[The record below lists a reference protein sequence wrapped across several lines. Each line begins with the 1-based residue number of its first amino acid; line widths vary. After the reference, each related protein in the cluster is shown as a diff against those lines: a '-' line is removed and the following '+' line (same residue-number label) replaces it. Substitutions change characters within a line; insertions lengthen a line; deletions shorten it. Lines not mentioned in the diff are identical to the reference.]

1 MQSEEVISQDALR
14 AELRQMIKDEL
25 KQDFQFLKVS
35 PIRRV
40 PPKDLSMD
48 IAWIDGKLRLAWW
61 IQIASI
67 IPLVVFFLGVSSIL
81 FFFEDL
87 PLVKAKSL
95 ISIIFFGTLTFAGLF
110 YRWNKI
116 ESLLKILKRVNTDD
130 DKTRSSSQG

>member
-25 KQDFQFLKVS
+25 KQDLQFLKVS

-40 PPKDLSMD
+40 PPKDLSQD
-48 IAWIDGKLRLAWW
+48 KEWIDGKLRLAWW
-61 IQIASI
+61 IQIVSI

-87 PLVKAKSL
+87 PPVKAKSL
-95 ISIIFFGTLTFAGLF
+95 ILIFIGTFTFAGLF

>member
-14 AELRQMIKDEL
+14 EEIRDMIKTEL
-25 KQDFQFLKVS
+25 KLDLQFLKVS

-40 PPKDLSMD
+40 PPKDLSQD
-48 IAWIDGKLRLAWW
+48 KEWIDGKLRLARW

-116 ESLLKILKRVNTDD
+116 ESLLKILKKVNSDSGEMLF
-130 DKTRSSSQG
+130 SS

>member
-1 MQSEEVISQDALR
+1 MQSDEVISQDALR
-14 AELRQMIKDEL
+14 AEIRDMIKTEL

-48 IAWIDGKLRLAWW
+48 IAWIDGKLRLARW
-61 IQIASI
+61 IQIASG
-67 IPLVVFFLGVSSIL
+67 IPLGLLFLGLSLGV

-87 PLVKAKSL
+87 PPVKTTSL
-95 ISIIFFGTLTFAGLF
+95 IVIFFGTITFAGLF

-116 ESLLKILKRVNTDD
+116 ESLLKILKRVNSE
-130 DKTRSSSQG
+130 SSEMRFTS

>member
-1 MQSEEVISQDALR
+1 MQSQEAISQDDLR
-14 AELRQMIKDEL
+14 KELCNMIKAEL
-25 KQDFQFLKVS
+25 KQDVQFLKAS
-35 PIRRV
+35 PIRLV
-40 PPKDLSMD
+40 PPKDLSQD
-48 IAWIDGKLRLAWW
+48 EAWIEGKLRLARW

-87 PLVKAKSL
+87 PPVKAKSL
-95 ISIIFFGTLTFAGLF
+95 ILIFIGTFTFAGLF

>member
-1 MQSEEVISQDALR
+1 MQSYEVISQDALR
-14 AELRQMIKDEL
+14 EELRQMIKDEL

-40 PPKDLSMD
+40 PPKDLSQD
-48 IAWIDGKLRLAWW
+48 KEWIDGKLRLARW
-61 IQIASI
+61 IQIASV
-67 IPLVVFFLGVSSIL
+67 IPLGVLFLGLSLRV

-87 PLVKAKSL
+87 PPVKTTSL
-95 ISIIFFGTLTFAGLF
+95 ILIFFGTLTFAGLF

-116 ESLLKILKRVNTDD
+116 QSLMKILKRVNTDD

>member
-1 MQSEEVISQDALR
+1 MQSQKVISQDALR
-14 AELRQMIKDEL
+14 EEIRDMIKTEL

-48 IAWIDGKLRLAWW
+48 IAWIDDKLRLARW
-61 IQIASI
+61 IQIVSV
-67 IPLVVFFLGVSSIL
+67 IPLGVLFLGLSLGV

-87 PLVKAKSL
+87 PPVKVKSL
-95 ISIIFFGTLTFAGLF
+95 IVIFFGTITFAGLF

-116 ESLLKILKRVNTDD
+116 ESLLKILKKVNSDD
-130 DKTRSSSQG
+130 SETR

>member
-1 MQSEEVISQDALR
+1 MQSYEVISQDALR

-40 PPKDLSMD
+40 PPKDLSQD
-48 IAWIDGKLRLAWW
+48 KEWIDGKLRLARW
-61 IQIASI
+61 IQIASV
-67 IPLVVFFLGVSSIL
+67 IPLGVLFLGLSLRV

-87 PLVKAKSL
+87 PPVKTTSL
-95 ISIIFFGTLTFAGLF
+95 ILIFFGTLTFAGLF

>member
-87 PLVKAKSL
+87 PPVKAKSL
-95 ISIIFFGTLTFAGLF
+95 ILIFIGTFTFAGLF

>member
-1 MQSEEVISQDALR
+1 LR
-14 AELRQMIKDEL
+14 EELRNLIKTEL

-40 PPKDLSMD
+40 PPKDLSQD
-48 IAWIDGKLRLAWW
+48 KEWIDGKLRLARW

-87 PLVKAKSL
+87 PPVKAKSL
-95 ISIIFFGTLTFAGLF
+95 ILIFIGTFTFAGLF

>member
-87 PLVKAKSL
+87 PPVKAKSL
-95 ISIIFFGTLTFAGLF
+95 ILIFIGTLTFAGLF

>member
-1 MQSEEVISQDALR
+1 MQSYEVISQDALR
-14 AELRQMIKDEL
+14 EELRQMIKDEL

-40 PPKDLSMD
+40 PPKDLSQD
-48 IAWIDGKLRLAWW
+48 KEWIDGKLRLARW
-61 IQIASI
+61 IQIASV
-67 IPLVVFFLGVSSIL
+67 IPLGVLFLGLSLRV

-87 PLVKAKSL
+87 PPVKTTSL
-95 ISIIFFGTLTFAGLF
+95 ILIFFGTLTFAGLF

-116 ESLLKILKRVNTDD
+116 KSLLKILKRVNTDD